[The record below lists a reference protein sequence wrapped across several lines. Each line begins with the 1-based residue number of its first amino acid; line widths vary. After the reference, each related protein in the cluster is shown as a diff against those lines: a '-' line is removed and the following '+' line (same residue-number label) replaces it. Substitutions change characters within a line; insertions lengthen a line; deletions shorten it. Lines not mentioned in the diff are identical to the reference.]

1 MDELIDTPTFSLQLP
16 VWVIVNP
23 VRKNKGYI
31 TMSGQPGQSVMPLFT
46 EEGLAQ
52 RYRQGAPQLS
62 QFVVGR
68 AGDPGEVAQIVN
80 LMQAQGF
87 THAAIDPTTKRGI
100 LYALDQLRRIAS
112 TPAQKLGASNP
123 DESTTDHKTT
133 AS

>member
-1 MDELIDTPTFSLQLP
+1 MNELVDTPQFSLQLP

-23 VRKNKGYI
+23 KRKNKGYI
-31 TMSGQPGQSVMPLFT
+31 TMSGQTGQRVMPLFT

-68 AGDPGEVAQIVN
+68 AGDPAEIAQVVN

-87 THAAIDPTTKRGI
+87 THAAVDPTTKRGI
-100 LYALDQLRRIAS
+100 LFTLDQLRSIAS
-112 TPAQKLGASNP
+112 TPV
-123 DESTTDHKTT
+123 
-133 AS
+133 